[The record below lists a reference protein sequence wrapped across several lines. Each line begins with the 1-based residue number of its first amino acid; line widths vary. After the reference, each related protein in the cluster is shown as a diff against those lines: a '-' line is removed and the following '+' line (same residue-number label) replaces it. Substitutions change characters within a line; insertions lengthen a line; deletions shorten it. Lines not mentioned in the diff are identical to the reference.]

1 MRYFHHGALGLAC
14 ILLLTACGKPPDRVE
29 ITNTAERSEHQ
40 PVPRVTAT
48 SEERFAYALPK
59 TAPLMRAGS
68 AQQATGAASPF
79 AYHTPEGWT
88 EVAPT
93 QFRNPNFLAGR
104 AGEVECYVSVL
115 AGNGGGLLVNANRW
129 RGQMGQGPFTEE
141 EFAEQTRTVILDHEA
156 VIVDFEGAFSGMGQ
170 AAPKEGYRL
179 IGALVETSDSSVFI
193 KMVGPKDAVEAQK
206 DYFTHFAQTL
216 RFKDSARV
224 NVAQDTGI
232 PESGEL
238 PPDHP
243 DISGRGAAVIEAPT
257 RPSSEG
263 GLKWEVPDGWEEVK
277 YPSPMRLV
285 TLAFGP
291 GNLGECYVVVLSG
304 SGGGRLNNMN
314 RWLGQMGEPPLEESE
329 LDLKPRIELLG
340 EQVPMLIARG
350 TYTGMG
356 GQSLP
361 GHVLLGATAELD
373 DRSIF
378 IKLIAP
384 EQLLNGHWD
393 NFIAFCGSI
402 EVE

>member
-1 MRYFHHGALGLAC
+1 MRYFHHGALGLVCA
-14 ILLLTACGKPPDRVE
+14 LLLMACGKPPGRVE
-29 ITNTAERSEHQ
+29 ITDTAERSEHQ

-48 SEERFAYALPK
+48 SEERFAYALPQR
-59 TAPLMRAGS
+59 APAMQAAS
-68 AQQATGAASPF
+68 AQQAAGAASPF
-79 AYHTPEGWT
+79 AYHTPDGWT

-93 QFRNPNFLAGR
+93 QFRNPNFLAGP

-115 AGNGGGLLVNANRW
+115 GGDGGGLLVNANRW

-141 EFAEQTRTVILDHEA
+141 EFAELTRIVILGHEA

-179 IGALVETSDSSVFI
+179 IGALLKTAESSVFI
-193 KMVGPKDAVEAQK
+193 KMVGPKDAVDAQK
-206 DYFTHFAQTL
+206 DYFTHFAETL
-216 RFKDSARV
+216 RLKDTPDAAT
-224 NVAQDTGI
+224 AQQTEI
-232 PESGEL
+232 PEAGEL

-243 DISGRGAAVIEAPT
+243 EIAGLLETAASPPASNSARGF
-257 RPSSEG
+257 
-263 GLKWEVPDGWEEVK
+263 KWEVPEGWAEVD
-277 YPSPMRLV
+277 YPSSMRLV
-285 TLAFGP
+285 TFAFGP
-291 GNLGECYVVVLSG
+291 GNSGQCYVVVLSG

-314 RWLGQMGEPPLEESE
+314 RWLAQMGEPPLGESE
-329 LDLKPRIELLG
+329 LDLEPRTELLG
-340 EQVPMLIARG
+340 EQVPMLIASG

-373 DRSIF
+373 GKSIF

-384 EQLLNGHWD
+384 EQVVNANWD
-393 NFIAFCGSI
+393 NFVAFCGSI